1 MFFKSCRTGWR
12 QEKGTTEDEMA
23 GWHHWLS
30 GHEFEQALGDG
41 EGQQSLACCSL
52 WGRKELDM
60 TEQQQEV
67 KKVKLQTEKQ
77 KLSLQTAVSLPLS
90 LPHEDTA
97 RRQPSARQE
106 ESWDQDL
113 AMLTPWSQRP
123 NFENCMKIHSCC
135 LSHSVYDTLFW
146 QLELVKT
153 ELRGPLN

>member
-1 MFFKSCRTGWR
+1 
-12 QEKGTTEDEMA
+12 
-23 GWHHWLS
+23 
-30 GHEFEQALGDG
+30 
-41 EGQQSLACCSL
+41 
-52 WGRKELDM
+52 M

-113 AMLTPWSQRP
+113 AMLTP
-123 NFENCMKIHSCC
+123 
-135 LSHSVYDTLFW
+135 
-146 QLELVKT
+146 
-153 ELRGPLN
+153 

>member
-1 MFFKSCRTGWR
+1 MRR
-12 QEKGTTEDEMA
+12 
-23 GWHHWLS
+23 
-30 GHEFEQALGDG
+30 
-41 EGQQSLACCSL
+41 GQQRMRWLDGITDSMDMSLSKL
-52 WGRKELDM
+52 WEMVKDSKVWHATVYGVAKSWTWLNDW
-60 TEQQQEV
+60 TTTGS

-97 RRQPSARQE
+97 RRQASARQE

-123 NFENCMKIHSCC
+123 NFKNCMKIRSCC
-135 LSHSVYDTLFW
+135 WSHSVYDTLFW